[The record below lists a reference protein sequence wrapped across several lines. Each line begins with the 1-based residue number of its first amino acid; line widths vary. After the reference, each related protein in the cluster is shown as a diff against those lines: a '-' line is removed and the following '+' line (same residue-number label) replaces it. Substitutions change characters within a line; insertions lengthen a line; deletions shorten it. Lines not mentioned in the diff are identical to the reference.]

1 VSNWRKLLREMLVDP
16 KPVNYTYDDCA
27 RVLRQL
33 GFVLATRS
41 GTSHRKWRHA
51 GVGGSATVGLLDTPG
66 FLPREYVID
75 MLEQLKRNNLIPD
88 NV

>member
-1 VSNWRKLLREMLVDP
+1 MLDDP

-27 RVLRQL
+27 RVLQQL
-33 GFVLATRS
+33 GYVLATRG
-41 GTSHRKWRHA
+41 GTSHRKWRHPA
-51 GVGGSATVGLLDTPG
+51 VGGSSTIGLLDVPG
-66 FLPREYVID
+66 SQPREYVAD